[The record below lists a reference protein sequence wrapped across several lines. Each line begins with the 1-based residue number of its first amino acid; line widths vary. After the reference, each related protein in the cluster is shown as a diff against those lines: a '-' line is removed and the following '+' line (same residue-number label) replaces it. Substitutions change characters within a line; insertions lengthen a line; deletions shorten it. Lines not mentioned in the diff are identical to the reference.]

1 MGKLHQTM
9 RGMVCSK
16 EVDGIGE
23 STEYRGDPRL
33 LVIDWSKNSRPM
45 NREHVDEFKQVI
57 RSGAYIPRIIIKVID
72 SKIHVIDG
80 FHRSTAYLECIA
92 EGVEIESVE
101 LAEFKGSDADEV
113 VLKCNSAGGLHNT
126 LLQLGV
132 QYAQLEAFGWSIEK
146 ISQKIG
152 KKSPHII
159 QCLELARAPSEIQSM
174 VERQEVSATQAL
186 ATIKKHGSKAK
197 TVLADGFDA
206 ATKAGKKRVTKKTVE
221 NLAVPPMEPGQV
233 QQVDLVSAIQLEIK
247 SHGIFRAEASCVK
260 HADLIAWLR
269 GTAKD
274 EAVSLEMKAA

>member
-92 EGVEIESVE
+92 EGVEIESVRQRAVCVCQSAAHQDQGVI
-101 LAEFKGSDADEV
+101 LAPQRILS
-113 VLKCNSAGGLHNT
+113 
-126 LLQLGV
+126 
-132 QYAQLEAFGWSIEK
+132 
-146 ISQKIG
+146 
-152 KKSPHII
+152 
-159 QCLELARAPSEIQSM
+159 
-174 VERQEVSATQAL
+174 
-186 ATIKKHGSKAK
+186 
-197 TVLADGFDA
+197 
-206 ATKAGKKRVTKKTVE
+206 
-221 NLAVPPMEPGQV
+221 
-233 QQVDLVSAIQLEIK
+233 LV
-247 SHGIFRAEASCVK
+247 
-260 HADLIAWLR
+260 
-269 GTAKD
+269 
-274 EAVSLEMKAA
+274 